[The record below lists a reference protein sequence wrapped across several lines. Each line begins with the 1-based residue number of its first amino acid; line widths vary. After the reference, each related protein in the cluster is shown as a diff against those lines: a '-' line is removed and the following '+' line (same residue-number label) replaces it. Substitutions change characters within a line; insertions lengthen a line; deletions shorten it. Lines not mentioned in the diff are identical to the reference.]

1 MKPHMAAG
9 LLNGLA
15 KTRIPL
21 TAIAAS
27 VVVLAAGACSKSAPA
42 VGPPADARAAASQSE
57 PSDKPSGRWLIRELQ
72 VELQLEADQRVAGAD
87 EAAVSAAVQQGLIKA
102 ETIGGVGP
110 QPGFAL
116 ADQAGLWLQIAWQR
130 LDDRGRPQPLQ
141 HAADGQLMLLVIAH
155 AETAAAGKRQHE
167 VAERTKRSL
176 LPVPSSVSDWPGWL
190 LPRVQRAAEVAA
202 VEVLGELWA
211 RRAPEADLAA
221 ALHAPALWQV
231 LASTR
236 EVGER
241 RLAVH
246 RADLEKL
253 SRDSRREVA
262 VIAVAA
268 LGRLGG
274 AESVA
279 TLRHLVDHGPPEVVD
294 AALVSLA
301 GLKEPA
307 ARTALTEFAADGD
320 AELSARAKELL
331 QGAAELPETATP

>member
-1 MKPHMAAG
+1 MKPRIAAA
-9 LLNGLA
+9 LLSDLA
-15 KTRIPL
+15 KLKLPL
-21 TAIAAS
+21 TACAAS
-27 VVVLAAGACSKSAPA
+27 VVLCAAGACSKSPPA
-42 VGPPADARAAASQSE
+42 VGPTGDARAIA
-57 PSDKPSGRWLIRELQ
+57 PSSDPPDKPSGRWLIRELQ
-72 VELQLEADQRVAGAD
+72 VELQLDADQRVAGAD
-87 EAAVSAAVQQGLIKA
+87 QTAVSAAVQQGLIKT

-116 ADQAGLWLQIAWQR
+116 GDQAGLWLQIAWQR

-141 HAADGQLMLLVIAH
+141 HSGDGQLMLLVIAH

-176 LPVPSSVSDWPGWL
+176 LPVPSGLSDWPAWL

-211 RRAPEADLAA
+211 RGAPEADLAG

-231 LASTR
+231 LASAR
-236 EVGER
+236 EIGER
-241 RLAVH
+241 RLTEY
-246 RADLEKL
+246 RPDLEKL
-253 SRDSRREVA
+253 SRDSRRDVA

-279 TLRHLVDHGPPEVVD
+279 TLRRLVDHGPPEVVD

-301 GLKEPA
+301 GLKDPHARA
-307 ARTALTEFAADGD
+307 ALAEISESADP
-320 AELSARAKELL
+320 EVSARAKELL
-331 QGAAELPETATP
+331 QGAAELPGDTTP